1 MNEQIEKLNL
11 IYYERMKSYNCDELL
26 ACFLGKDYI

>member
-1 MNEQIEKLNL
+1 MNELIEKLNL
-11 IYYERMKSYNCDELL
+11 YYSEGIKSYNCDELL